1 MLPRI
6 PLLAAVLGSLVL
18 GCTGNLGDPPET
30 TSDDPHGPGSETQ
43 SFTCNPDAT
52 PASVP
57 LRRLSK
63 VQYLHTL
70 RDMVSFAL
78 PDEADAIMAAV
89 KPKTDIVPD
98 DQKVGPNGDY
108 GGFQR
113 LDQNVGQDLVD
124 RDYAIATALGAEMTS
139 SPERLTKLG
148 GACATDADSGNDAEC
163 LASFIGDFGER
174 ALRRPISDED
184 VAFYSKVAGQA
195 PFDAADWADVTAAL
209 LLAPDFLYFVES
221 GGEPVAGKTDVY
233 EVGPY
238 EIASR
243 LSYHFWQTMPDEEL
257 LEHAR
262 SGDLTDEEV
271 YAQQIDRVF
280 SDPRTRDAIGEFYAE
295 WLHRAD
301 VAQINSRVGT
311 PAFDALRG
319 DFDPGPTLREAMFAE
334 VADMA
339 MYYSLDTKGTIEDLY
354 TSKKSFAKDPIL
366 ASIYGVPVWSG
377 QGDPPDLVEE
387 ARKGLLTRAAMVA
400 TGSANTR
407 PIMKGVFIRKALLC
421 DTVPPPPANVNAKPI
436 EPEGA
441 LTSREDIEALTG
453 GGVCAGCHVTM
464 INALGF
470 STENFD
476 AIGRFREEELLIDG
490 VTGMLKGK
498 KPVNTVAEPRI
509 TDKDHRVAQD
519 SRDVSKWMLESG
531 KVQAC
536 FARVYF
542 RFTFGRVEQVK
553 NDGCALQEL
562 NQALAD
568 GDDLGSVLKRVALS
582 PTFRQKDFGGV
593 K

>member
-1 MLPRI
+1 MLPRT

-30 TSDDPHGPGSETQ
+30 SSIDPDPGPQTQ

-52 PASVP
+52 PAAVP

-70 RDMVSFAL
+70 RDVVSFAL
-78 PDEADAIMAAV
+78 PDEADAVMTAV

-98 DQKVGPNGDY
+98 DQKVGPAGEF

-124 RDYAIATALGAEMTS
+124 RDYAIATALGAELTS
-139 SPERLTKLG
+139 SPARLTKLAG
-148 GACATDADSGNDAEC
+148 GCATDADSGNDLEC
-163 LASFIGDFGER
+163 MASFIKKLGER
-174 ALRRPISDED
+174 ALRRSISDED

-195 PFDAADWADVTAAL
+195 PLEVADWADVTAAL

-221 GGEPVAGKTDVY
+221 GDAPVAGKTDLYAVA
-233 EVGPY
+233 PY
-238 EIASR
+238 ELASR

-257 LEHAR
+257 LVHAR
-262 SGDLTDEEV
+262 SGDLTDDDVYEE
-271 YAQQIDRVF
+271 QIERIF
-280 SDPRTRDAIGEFYAE
+280 ADPRTRESIGAFYAE

-334 VADMA
+334 IADMA
-339 MYYSLDTKGTIEDLY
+339 TYYSLDTKGTIDDLY

-366 ASIYGVPVWSG
+366 ASIYGISAWDGKSA
-377 QGDPPDLVEE
+377 PPDLVEE
-387 ARKGLLTRAAMVA
+387 ARQGLLTRAAMVA

-421 DTVPPPPANVNAKPI
+421 DTVPPPPANVNAKAI
-436 EPEGA
+436 EPEGN
-441 LTSREDIEALTG
+441 LTAREDIEALTG
-453 GGVCAGCHVTM
+453 TGVCAGCHVTK

-476 AIGRFREEELLIDG
+476 SIGRFRSEELLIDG
-490 VTGMLKGK
+490 VTGKLKGK
-498 KPVNTVAEPRI
+498 KPVDTAAVPHV
-509 TDKDHRVAQD
+509 TDKDERTAQD

-542 RFTFGRVEQVK
+542 RYTFARGENFK
-553 NDGCALQEL
+553 NDGCALQDL
-562 NQALAD
+562 NQALSD
-568 GDDLGSVLKRVALS
+568 GEDLGSVLKRVALS
-582 PTFRQKDFGGV
+582 PAFRQKDFGGV